1 MSDVGQLERK
11 TQERV
16 VQLFQDSLS
25 FDYLGNWEYRADN
38 SNIEVDL
45 LAQNLRARG
54 YREVLVNK
62 AIAELK
68 KAAALGGGRDLYEA
82 NLGVYGLLRYG
93 VKVKA
98 GMGEQFETVWLIDW
112 SQPAGEPFR
121 GGRRGHGAGAL
132 RQAPRRRAVRQ
143 RHRARARWSSSV
155 PRWRWPRVSGR
166 RSVTSGLS
174 SSVRSS
180 VRCSW

>member
-25 FDYLGNWEYRADN
+25 FDYLGNWEYRQDN
-38 SNIEVDL
+38 SNIEADL

-68 KAAALGGGRDLYEA
+68 KAAALGGGR
-82 NLGVYGLLRYG
+82 
-93 VKVKA
+93 
-98 GMGEQFETVWLIDW
+98 EQ
-112 SQPAGEPFR
+112 
-121 GGRRGHGAGAL
+121 GRAD
-132 RQAPRRRAVRQ
+132 RAAH
-143 RHRARARWSSSV
+143 HRWT
-155 PRWRWPRVSGR
+155 GR
-166 RSVTSGLS
+166 
-174 SSVRSS
+174 
-180 VRCSW
+180 